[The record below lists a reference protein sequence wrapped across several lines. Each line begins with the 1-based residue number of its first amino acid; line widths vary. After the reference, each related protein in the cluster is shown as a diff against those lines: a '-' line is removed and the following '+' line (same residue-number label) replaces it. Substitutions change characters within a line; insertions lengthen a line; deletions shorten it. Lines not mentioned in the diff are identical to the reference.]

1 MFGNTKKN
9 NVRNLALR
17 FRNDE
22 YYDFMLYK
30 GEVYSASDLSECLAA
45 DFNAEDATEKNWS
58 SRIEAGNEIT
68 LNNIGFTGVDNGLIK
83 FTKDRVS
90 NQEFLD
96 IFTKSTYTTKN
107 SLTLHPI
114 SGNTMKFV
122 YPYEVK
128 DGYVA
133 LKGGYYQGFYK
144 VFGKDYE
151 VLPTK
156 IENEWNLEFVLR
168 KKDYEVDE
176 NILNSVE
183 PDNKGIFFYMG
194 LRSENKFS
202 RYYNGNEEVFPEE
215 GEKLSFMGDDISLS
229 DVRIETENGFDI
241 KNNGEYDIQTDNKHM
256 FFNRTSTGFTTDS
269 WNEEY
274 DVHIREEKKPNV
286 NLHLLMNRTSTGYTT
301 DTISEYLDNVE
312 FTKYDIYSDLKNN
325 AFALKIN
332 DNGSIGYRYAVVD
345 CENES
350 GYGIT
355 EEYSKEGLVGTDEWV
370 TVNVR
375 ISRLSEKNMKIY
387 IYVNGNLILVS
398 KELPIFNFRELND
411 VADKQ
416 EGVSYNISIGGGTQ
430 GLKEGV
436 WLDFYEGYKFDSP
449 LAKDFAGSFIGDI
462 KSFKFYE
469 CFVDYTTI
477 KNNVFKG

>member
-1 MFGNTKKN
+1 MFMVVECNK
-9 NVRNLALR
+9 
-17 FRNDE
+17 FE
-22 YYDFMLYK
+22 
-30 GEVYSASDLSECLAA
+30 ELSEVS
-45 DFNAEDATEKNWS
+45 KI
-58 SRIEAGNEIT
+58 R
-68 LNNIGFTGVDNGLIK
+68 K
-83 FTKDRVS
+83 F
-90 NQEFLD
+90 
-96 IFTKSTYTTKN
+96 
-107 SLTLHPI
+107 
-114 SGNTMKFV
+114 
-122 YPYEVK
+122 
-128 DGYVA
+128 
-133 LKGGYYQGFYK
+133 
-144 VFGKDYE
+144 
-151 VLPTK
+151 
-156 IENEWNLEFVLR
+156 
-168 KKDYEVDE
+168 
-176 NILNSVE
+176 
-183 PDNKGIFFYMG
+183 
-194 LRSENKFS
+194 
-202 RYYNGNEEVFPEE
+202 
-215 GEKLSFMGDDISLS
+215 
-229 DVRIETENGFDI
+229 
-241 KNNGEYDIQTDNKHM
+241 
-256 FFNRTSTGFTTDS
+256 
-269 WNEEY
+269 
-274 DVHIREEKKPNV
+274 
-286 NLHLLMNRTSTGYTT
+286 
-301 DTISEYLDNVE
+301 
-312 FTKYDIYSDLKNN
+312 IYSDLKNN